1 MDFEKNRH
9 KIEETLGYRFRDP
22 SLLKQAFTRTSYC
35 NEEKMRGGEVP
46 QSNEVLEFF
55 GDGIL
60 SAAII
65 TFMIRDFS
73 SRCSFGIRTSLAEGD
88 FSNIKSRLSDKK
100 NLAKSM
106 RELGLQQ
113 YLILGAG
120 DAKTGTADE
129 PSVMED
135 LFESIVGAVY
145 IDSGCDM
152 TVVLPLVSRMLD
164 VGEYL
169 TKSGDAVKSPKN
181 ALQEFCADKKHRL
194 PAPVYTLVSESG
206 PEHKRTYEYLCTVG
220 TRPYGHGIGKNRTL
234 AESAAAQETL
244 RMLEAE
250 WADTDSRRVTEKTSG
265 ACARL
270 SCCAQ
275 TRRLPPP
282 VYEDLGEGDGDDY
295 IRCYRAACRFDG
307 RYAEGEGRSK
317 KEAKAAAAEKLL
329 SQIETGKTKNKTQ
342 NVKK

>member
-9 KIEETLGYRFRDP
+9 TIEDTLGYRFRDP

-35 NEEKMRGGEVP
+35 NEAKMRGGEVP

-73 SRCSFGIRTSLAEGD
+73 TRCPYGIRTALAEGD

-106 RELGLQQ
+106 RELGLQE

-120 DAKTGTADE
+120 DAKTGAADE

-145 IDSGCDM
+145 IDSGCDLS
-152 TVVLPLVSRMLD
+152 VVLPIVSRMLD

-194 PAPVYTLVSESG
+194 PSPVYTVVAESG

-220 TRPYGHGIGKNRTL
+220 GKSYGRGIGKNRTV
-234 AESAAAQETL
+234 AESAAAEKTL

-250 WADTDSRRVTEKTSG
+250 WAAADTLQAKETSAS
-265 ACARL
+265 ACERL
-270 SCCAQ
+270 SKYAAS
-275 TRRLPPP
+275 RRLPPP
-282 VYEDLGEGDGDDY
+282 IYEDLGEAGGDEY
-295 IRCYRAACRFDG
+295 ERYYRASCRFG
-307 RYAEGEGRSK
+307 SYRAEGEGRSK
-317 KEAKAAAAEKLL
+317 KEAKNAAAAKIFFRCGEK
-329 SQIETGKTKNKTQ
+329 
-342 NVKK
+342 